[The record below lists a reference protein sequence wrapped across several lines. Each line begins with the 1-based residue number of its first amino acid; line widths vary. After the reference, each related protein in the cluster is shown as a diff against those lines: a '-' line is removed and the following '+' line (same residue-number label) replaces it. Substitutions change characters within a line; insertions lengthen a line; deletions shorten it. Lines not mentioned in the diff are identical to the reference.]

1 MEPYLFRSM
10 LPEICHINAVGA
22 DAVGK
27 RELGDDIFSSPTRVV
42 CDNHEQA
49 NHSGE
54 MQYLKPDSIM
64 CLGHLLRMG
73 KRDASGLTVYDSTG
87 LAIEDLAL
95 AQYVFENSVNIS

>member
-1 MEPYLFRSM
+1 MEHYLFRSM
-10 LPEICHINAVGA
+10 LTENCESNAVGA
-22 DAVGK
+22 DAVGEM
-27 RELGDDIFSSPTRVV
+27 ELGDDIFSSPTRVV
-42 CDNHEQA
+42 CDNQEHENQ
-49 NHSGE
+49 SGE
-54 MQYLKPDSIM
+54 MQYLKSDSIM